1 LITGFFAIGLG
12 TKKHHYLFAAL
23 YGIGVGFV
31 LDEFLPWIGDIKQL
45 STMFFL
51 FRIRL
56 RPIFVAFLITASI
69 IAYRLYKDNHV

>member
-45 STMFFL
+45 SNNVL
-51 FRIRL
+51 FI
-56 RPIFVAFLITASI
+56 PDSFKAIFVAFLITASI